1 MDTEESKMATIE
13 EAPGEI
19 ELTSRKGNTIT
30 RITRYKCNAAMRTL
44 GARLAPSGTIDKEL
58 E

>member
-1 MDTEESKMATIE
+1 MATIE